1 MPKSELNSH
10 DQSDRVRSMMK
21 TREDNDVIDC
31 IGAVYDKIGVD
42 LSWLIQ
48 KNADYHQKQSR

>member
-42 LSWLIQ
+42 LS
-48 KNADYHQKQSR
+48 

>member
-10 DQSDRVRSMMK
+10 DQSNKVRSMMK
-21 TREDNDVIDC
+21 TREDNDVIDY
-31 IGAVYDKIGVD
+31 IGAVYDEIGVD

-48 KNADYHQKQSR
+48 KDAVYHQK